1 MQEEHDWAEGSYS
14 SRYQYHRMTIGS
26 HNTKQLLTFLSALTE
41 RILKVDIATSR
52 PSWTKHFGHCH
63 PLWNNVYSNTVF
75 SYNIVLSD
83 IGKFSFNHISFKFQK
98 IKIRSSGIISSF
110 MFTFFSLKI
119 LFLMRSNEKMFY
131 PLHAIGCIFHW

>member
-41 RILKVDIATSR
+41 RILKVDIANSR
-52 PSWTKHFGHCH
+52 PSWTKHFGHCY
-63 PLWNNVYSNTVF
+63 PLWNTVF

>member
-41 RILKVDIATSR
+41 RILKVDIANSR

-63 PLWNNVYSNTVF
+63 PLWNTVF
-75 SYNIVLSD
+75 SYNIALSD